1 MDEWDW
7 VPVAFLA
14 FKVLIF
20 GTCMFFAI
28 KWHYDQGRKKGVD
41 SRTLLRT
48 AGKLAAAFVL
58 ALVVVVFLTFTL
70 AKHLGMDLSL

>member
-1 MDEWDW
+1 
-7 VPVAFLA
+7 
-14 FKVLIF
+14 
-20 GTCMFFAI
+20 MFFAI

-41 SRTLLRT
+41 SRTLLLT

-58 ALVVVVFLTFTL
+58 GVVVVVFLTFIL